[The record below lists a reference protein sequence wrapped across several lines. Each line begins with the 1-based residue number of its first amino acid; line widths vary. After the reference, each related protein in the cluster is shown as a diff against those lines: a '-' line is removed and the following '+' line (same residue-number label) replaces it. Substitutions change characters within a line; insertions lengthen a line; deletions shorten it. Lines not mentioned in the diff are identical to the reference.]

1 MNIIYRKTENTMRA
15 TTSNRIV
22 GIARTLRLA
31 AWFGAAACVAVTVL
45 AVLAPADAS
54 APVAAVLSSDGLP
67 RTWAATI
74 VLTLAAV
81 SAAALVELAR
91 MLGRVQAQALFPAAA
106 IRHFRR
112 FAGLLALAAVLR
124 VGLPVAAVL
133 VEAWRSGE
141 HAARLVFDGGDL
153 LALLPAAVF
162 FLVARLLDEAAR
174 LEDDNR
180 SIV

>member
-1 MNIIYRKTENTMRA
+1 MR
-15 TTSNRIV
+15 TTVNYRIV
-22 GIARTLRLA
+22 GIARGLRLA
-31 AWFGAAACVAVTVL
+31 AWCGATACMAVTML
-45 AVLAPADAS
+45 AVLAPADAA
-54 APVAAVLSSDGLP
+54 APVAAVLFNDGLP
-67 RTWAATI
+67 RTWAAGI
-74 VLTLAAV
+74 ALALAAV

-91 MLGRVQAQALFPAAA
+91 MLGRVQAQALFSAAA

-112 FAGLLALAAVLR
+112 FAGLLALAAALR
-124 VGLPVAAVL
+124 VVLPAVAAI
-133 VEAWRSGE
+133 AAARGSGE
-141 HAARLVFDGGDL
+141 HAVRLVFDGGDL